1 MLTIEEDESFFFLF
15 LPSKKYT
22 NRSFVKYRN
31 IYIYI
36 EEFEIFFFSLRQ
48 NTSIEYAY
56 AFYYTCSML
65 LFVLFLFLLPLF
77 STTSSSTIFFYNYK
91 RKEKKRKKNCST
103 KRRSRRSRRNNRRL
117 FLTNSYAREDID
129 VRTYEEHMI
138 DAHELDE

>member
-1 MLTIEEDESFFFLF
+1 MNLFFSLSSF
-15 LPSKKYT
+15 KKYT
-22 NRSFVKYRN
+22 NRN
-31 IYIYI
+31 IFFPLDRIHPSNTHTRFI
-36 EEFEIFFFSLRQ
+36 TRVRCCFSSFFFS
-48 NTSIEYAY
+48 
-56 AFYYTCSML
+56 
-65 LFVLFLFLLPLF
+65 LPLF

>member
-1 MLTIEEDESFFFLF
+1 MLTIEEDESFFFFSFF
-15 LPSKKYT
+15 LQK
-22 NRSFVKYRN
+22 NIQIDRSLN
-31 IYIYI
+31 IEIYIYRRI
-36 EEFEIFFFSLRQ
+36 RNIFFSLRW

-56 AFYYTCSML
+56 AFYYMCSML
-65 LFVLFLFLLPLF
+65 LFVLFLFPLPLF

-129 VRTYEEHMI
+129 VRTYE
-138 DAHELDE
+138 DT